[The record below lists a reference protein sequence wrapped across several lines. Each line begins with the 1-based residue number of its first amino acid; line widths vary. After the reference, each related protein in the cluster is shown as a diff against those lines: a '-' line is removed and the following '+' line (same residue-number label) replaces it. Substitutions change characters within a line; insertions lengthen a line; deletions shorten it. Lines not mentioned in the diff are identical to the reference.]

1 MGSSSGFHPP
11 KFSEDDEWLPSWL
24 QHCNFDQLNVDGIKK
39 DHLMFEHRVEDLHF
53 FKKGARVGESLTEGG
68 CYVGQLFIPGT
79 DSSPFS
85 YAQSAN
91 NAVQFHLCLS
101 SNGDSE
107 DTDLTNGARQT
118 KSNYITQPLEDSGV
132 LDQEDVKLS
141 LFHNAGAGN
150 WSPVVELEK
159 PIHKIEL
166 LKHTENVNLSE
177 AAADVVELCIAA
189 SEALV
194 INEVVE
200 RDTFSK
206 SSSASAILEA
216 SLQVKQARLEVWKNT
231 SSGSIHITSEVD
243 NLSDLDDVTMES
255 AFEDAGIHLS
265 ELPGNELSVS
275 QVKDSFNSDYDEN
288 FKHEKTSTSATI
300 CGKSFNDS
308 RASTMKGV
316 IDNDIQLRKDFPSEY
331 FNGDTQKKL
340 NGNPLCALGTDISY
354 QDHFLRIV
362 DDHVE
367 LRLSVSAAERVDA
380 TAAENNFHETNMNS
394 SPTMSCEGK
403 DNNLPNIV
411 NEQFKSRWFG
421 GWTNDNEVKYTTV
434 QRSIPKPFVC
444 ETSFLSESA
453 DAAPDE
459 NSFVQN
465 HDKGAVIASQ
475 LSVPTENLYNRAMD
489 EMLLSQDVRSS
500 NTSLVD
506 PLCSVVPCSIENI
519 CSSPAINYEKK
530 VDPVHLDITTGI
542 KTSKNGG
549 PERFTSLRDYSKL
562 SLDHTKISRIDCHQ
576 KDSFLMERNT
586 ESNFQENR
594 EETVKVAAE
603 VSNKENTHIP
613 SHLVNH
619 RRESH
624 FWASNSTDNEE
635 TSIRTALPENK
646 YQCRLSD
653 NLHPTLLQNRTQS
666 AQKLRSSKRV
676 HFCEKETKISDRKKL
691 RKVQTTS
698 KTCSSTR
705 ASKKSTR
712 SSSRLEC
719 RACQIDRF
727 PKSHLVKEKKR
738 LIFQNMEFLLTGF
751 SQKKEKEIEGLIRKY
766 GGVVLS
772 QLPSTSLKQMRRS
785 RFKSRVL
792 PLVLCLKKLHLELV
806 GFPSGN
812 LKEEK
817 SSTTVFWT
825 RIQSFKFL
833 YGCAVNAYVLKV
845 NWLNDSIEAG
855 FVLPPKRYMIL
866 PRNISRRQ
874 DQVYTVVSYN
884 THSLL
889 FNNLGVMLHGK
900 PKYFTNI
907 AAIIRHGG
915 GQVFRTLQR
924 LVQALEA
931 GRISMGIVVVHEE
944 ICASRHLKHCALE
957 LNIPMMSV
965 QWIIKSLY
973 AGQLISL
980 EEKNNSRP
988 RPAIVPQRHRDSMEL
1003 SQEI

>member
-1 MGSSSGFHPP
+1 MGSSSGFRPP
-11 KFSEDDEWLPSWL
+11 QFSEDDEWLPAWL
-24 QHCNFDQLNVDGIKK
+24 QHCNFDQLNVDDINK
-39 DHLMFEHRVEDLHF
+39 DQLTFEHRVEEICPAEELHF

-68 CYVGQLFIPGT
+68 CYVGQLFISGT

-118 KSNYITQPLEDSGV
+118 KSNYPFITQPLEDSGV
-132 LDQEDVKLS
+132 LGQEDVKLS
-141 LFHNAGAGN
+141 LFHNAGAAN

-159 PIHKIEL
+159 PIHKTEL
-166 LKHTENVNLSE
+166 LKHNENVNLSE

-200 RDTFSK
+200 SDSFSK
-206 SSSASAILEA
+206 SSSASAILEV

-243 NLSDLDDVTMES
+243 NLSDLDDVTMGS
-255 AFEDAGIHLS
+255 AFEDAGIHLN

-288 FKHEKTSTSATI
+288 FKHEKTATSATI
-300 CGKSFNDS
+300 RGKSFNDS
-308 RASTMKGV
+308 YANTMKGV
-316 IDNDIQLRKDFPSEY
+316 IDNDIQLRKDFPADY
-331 FNGDTQKKL
+331 FYGDTQKKL
-340 NGNPLCALGTDISY
+340 NGNPVCALGTDVSY

-367 LRLSVSAAERVDA
+367 LRLSISAAERVDA

-394 SPTMSCEGK
+394 SSTTSCEGK
-403 DNNLPNIV
+403 DNSLPNIV

-434 QRSIPKPFVC
+434 QRSIPKPFAC

-465 HDKGAVIASQ
+465 HDKGAIIASQ
-475 LSVPTENLYNRAMD
+475 LSMPTENLYNRAMD

-530 VDPVHLDITTGI
+530 VDHVHLDITTGI
-542 KTSKNGG
+542 KTSQNGG

-562 SLDHTKISRIDCHQ
+562 SPDHTKISRIDCHQ
-576 KDSFLMERNT
+576 KDSFLMERNAELT
-586 ESNFQENR
+586 YQENR
-594 EETVKVAAE
+594 EETVKVGAE
-603 VSNKENTHIP
+603 VSNKENTHTP

-676 HFCEKETKISDRKKL
+676 HFCEKETKISDKKKL

-705 ASKKSTR
+705 ASKRSTR

-719 RACQIDRF
+719 RAQQIDRL

-792 PLVLCLKKLHLELV
+792 PVVLCLKK
-806 GFPSGN
+806 
-812 LKEEK
+812 
-817 SSTTVFWT
+817 
-825 RIQSFKFL
+825 IQSFKFL

-874 DQVYTVVSYN
+874 DQVYTVISYN

-957 LNIPMMSV
+957 LNIPMTSV

-988 RPAIVPQRHRDSMEL
+988 RPAIMPQRHRDSMEL